1 MIKRLVRV
9 LVVSPWE
16 VTLNLLLQDL
26 YTEIG
31 ANAQQWDIF
40 RNTVAL
46 IESGGKYDIFGGSGD
61 HYDGSVQM
69 GQTITEEEA
78 LYIKQQHIKEHRD
91 DPLQSEVL
99 EQHIEQILN
108 FQKQYLQHLLL
119 QIIDI

>member
-1 MIKRLVRV
+1 MNV
-9 LVVSPWE
+9 
-16 VTLNLLLQDL
+16 LLQDL

-61 HYDGSVQM
+61 HYDGRYQM
-69 GQTITEEEA
+69 GEA
-78 LYIKQQHIKEHRD
+78 AKIDGSKIAGVEINNTSD
-91 DPLQSEVL
+91 DHNNRLL
-99 EQHIEQILN
+99 REQHIEQILN
-108 FQKQYLQHLLL
+108 FKKQYLQHLLL